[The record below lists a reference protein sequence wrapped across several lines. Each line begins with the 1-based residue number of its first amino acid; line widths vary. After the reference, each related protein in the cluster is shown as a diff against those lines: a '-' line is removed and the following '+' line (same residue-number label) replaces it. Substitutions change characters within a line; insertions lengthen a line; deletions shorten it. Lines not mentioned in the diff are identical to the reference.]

1 MDFLCLLLVLLHC
14 LASTQACGKTHSHVF
29 NVEEVPRTRLCRT
42 KSIMTVNGQF
52 PGPNL
57 HAHRGDTIVVKV
69 HNHASKNVTIHWHG
83 VKQPRNPWL
92 DGPEFITQCPI
103 KPGAS
108 FTYTIILSTEEG
120 TVWWHAHNDFDR
132 ATVHGAIVVR
142 PRRGTRY
149 PFPHPF
155 QEFVIMLGREWW
167 NRGANVILEEALSTG
182 GEVNSSDAFTIN
194 GRPGDLYPCS
204 SAGTFRMPVE
214 HGKTY
219 LLRVVNA
226 AMSNGLFFSVASHTV
241 VVVGS
246 DGNYVKPLSSD
257 YIMITPGETM
267 DLLLEANQ
275 PPDALYYMAGR
286 AFSYL
291 SLGSFPTTATTA
303 IVEYVSD
310 LPLESTKPLLPTLP
324 YYNDTAAAT
333 NFSFALRSPANAAH
347 PVDVPK
353 TVDQDM
359 FIAVA
364 INELE
369 CPQASCAGPNGTRL
383 RASLNNISF
392 VDPPIDILEAYYAGI
407 GGVFGENFPSMPPYY
422 YNFTATDQPLSLLL
436 PTLGT
441 EVRVLEYGARMEVV
455 FQGTSLVMGDNHP
468 MHLHGYSFYVVGWG
482 YGNFDKKRD
491 PLRYNLQDPP
501 FKNTIGVP
509 INGWVAVRFTANNPG
524 VWFMHCHIERHMIW
538 GMNTVLIVKDG
549 EGPKE
554 KVLPPPRY
562 MPPC

>member
-1 MDFLCLLLVLLHC
+1 MALSSSRSAPSSLEPV
-14 LASTQACGKTHSHVF
+14 SPTPSSSP
-29 NVEEVPRTRLCRT
+29 PRKEPFGGTRT
-42 KSIMTVNGQF
+42 TTSIEPPSMAPSSFV
-52 PGPNL
+52 
-57 HAHRGDTIVVKV
+57 
-69 HNHASKNVTIHWHG
+69 
-83 VKQPRNPWL
+83 
-92 DGPEFITQCPI
+92 
-103 KPGAS
+103 PGA
-108 FTYTIILSTEEG
+108 E
-120 TVWWHAHNDFDR
+120 R
-132 ATVHGAIVVR
+132 ATPSRTPSRNSSSCSVVIDSDR
-142 PRRGTRY
+142 LWWRRRRLPPALLTVLFCSVDCCVAG
-149 PFPHPF
+149 
-155 QEFVIMLGREWW
+155 EWW
-167 NRGANVILEEALSTG
+167 NRGANAVLEEALSTG

-194 GRPGDLYPCS
+194 GQPGDLYPCS
-204 SAGTFRMPVE
+204 SAGVDLMLVE

-246 DGNYVKPLSSD
+246 DGNYVKPLSAD

-267 DLLLEANQ
+267 DLLLEANR

-333 NFSFALRSPANAAH
+333 NFSFALRSPANAGH

-359 FIAVA
+359 FIVVA

-455 FQGTSLVMGDNHP
+455 FQGTTLVMGDNHP

-482 YGNFDKKRD
+482 YGNFDKERD
-491 PLRYNLQDPP
+491 PLRYNLEDPP

-509 INGWVAVRFTANNPG
+509 VNGWVAVRFTVNNPG
-524 VWFMHCHIERHMIW
+524 EFPTPHPPMASHRRRRQPNHIS
-538 GMNTVLIVKDG
+538 LIIP
-549 EGPKE
+549 EAC
-554 KVLPPPRY
+554 L
-562 MPPC
+562 